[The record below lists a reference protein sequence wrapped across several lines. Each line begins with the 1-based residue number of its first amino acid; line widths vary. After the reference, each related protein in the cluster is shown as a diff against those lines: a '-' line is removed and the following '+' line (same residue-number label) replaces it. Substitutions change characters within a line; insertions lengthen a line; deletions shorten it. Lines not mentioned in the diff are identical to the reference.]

1 MFVLSIIVDEID
13 VVRLV
18 LEFLYNR
25 DLNIFMFLVEREM
38 GIING
43 EFFDDMLFFRQLIL
57 DG

>member
-43 EFFDDMLFFRQLIL
+43 EFFDDILFFR
-57 DG
+57 